1 MTRDHKAIARM
12 RMQHHIHRALDA
24 ADDAAIDLRQI
35 DVLIDSGGFRH
46 SDAEHVLA
54 LLAASTVQ
62 INQALLHVPGS
73 RLEEVE

>member
-12 RMQHHIHRALDA
+12 RMQQHLHRALDA

-35 DVLIDSGGFRH
+35 DTLIDAGGFRH

-62 INQALLHVPGS
+62 IHAAMTEAS
-73 RLEEVE
+73 RSGLELE